1 METLLFDFDGTLV
14 DSVPVYTAAEI
25 RILEE
30 NGVAYPENISEIVT
44 PLGYQGTAEYFI
56 NDLKLD
62 LTFEQVMALFGKY
75 MVEAYTND
83 VPAKEYVIPV
93 LKELKKQGKS
103 LNILTASPHI
113 TVDPCLKR
121 LGIFDLFDNIW
132 SADEFGTTKTD
143 PEIFVRAAARLGRKP
158 EEVLHFDDSLSAAQ
172 TAMKAGMVVCGVYD
186 ALWDKDTRQLK
197 DTADYYISDF
207 SELLN
212 LDCFATDK

>member
-1 METLLFDFDGTLV
+1 MKTLLFDFDGTLV

-30 NGVAYPENISEIVT
+30 NSVAYPENLSEIVT

-62 LTFEQVMALFGKY
+62 LSFEQVMKLFGKY

-83 VPAKEYVIPV
+83 VPAKERVVPV
-93 LKELKKQGKS
+93 LKMLKEQGKS

-121 LGIFDLFDNIW
+121 LGIYDLFDNIW
-132 SADEFGTTKTD
+132 STDEFGLTKAD

-158 EEVLHFDDSLSAAQ
+158 GEVLHFDDSLEAVR
-172 TAMKAGMVVCGVYD
+172 TAKKAGMKVCGVYD
-186 ALWDKDTRQLK
+186 AIWDKDTQALK
-197 DTADYYISDF
+197 DCADYYIYDF
-207 SELLN
+207 SELHKVLA
-212 LDCFATDK
+212 CKEG